1 MSDIKII
8 VVHNNTKVLD
18 LIEKTLNDAGFAD
31 IDTASDANSAIS
43 MMADKDYDLVMS
55 SYNMEYIS
63 GLYFLKMIREHD
75 GLKHIKFIMMFVD
88 MNRDLFVGAID
99 AGADAYIHMPYDP
112 VRLKKSIDN
121 IFDTVP

>member
-1 MSDIKII
+1 
-8 VVHNNTKVLD
+8 
-18 LIEKTLNDAGFAD
+18 
-31 IDTASDANSAIS
+31 
-43 MMADKDYDLVMS
+43 
-55 SYNMEYIS
+55 MEYIS

-75 GLKHIKFIMMFVD
+75 GLKHIKFMMMFVD